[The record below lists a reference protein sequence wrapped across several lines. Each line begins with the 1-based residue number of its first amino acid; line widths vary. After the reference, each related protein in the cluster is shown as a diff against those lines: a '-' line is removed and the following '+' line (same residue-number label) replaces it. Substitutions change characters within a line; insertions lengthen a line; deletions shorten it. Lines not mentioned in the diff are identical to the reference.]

1 MTEPSGDAGVISA
14 LVERFEKYR
23 LPRALEI
30 KERVDQGEKLT
41 DTDLAFLKEVF
52 EDTKHIKPYI
62 DRNPEYES
70 VVTQAIN
77 LYHGI
82 TKQALENEE
91 GG

>member
-1 MTEPSGDAGVISA
+1 MTESSTDTGVISV
-14 LVERFEKYR
+14 LVERFEKQR
-23 LPRALEI
+23 LPQALEI
-30 KERVDQGEKLT
+30 KERVDRGEKLT
-41 DTDLAFLKEVF
+41 DRDLVFLKEVF
-52 EDTKHIKPYI
+52 ADANRIKPYI

-70 VVTQAIN
+70 VAAQAFN